1 MSIYGRRKGVLDYDA
16 LYASSLPPSATPVGR
31 SRPGDPGDESPDWSP
46 VRKARPADYLLP
58 ASQRWM
64 EHLPHD
70 VCPLALATRFP
81 RIVNL
86 VAMQWNDRGACPAFF
101 EELLHDRRGGRQ
113 GFPDDVQRD
122 LSKLRSYWYSQDTT
136 TLSE

>member
-1 MSIYGRRKGVLDYDA
+1 MTIYGRRKGVLDYDA
-16 LYASSLPPSATPVGR
+16 LYQTTLPPNAPAP
-31 SRPGDPGDESPDWSP
+31 RPSGDTREGSQDWLP
-46 VRKARPADYLLP
+46 VRKTRPADYLLP

-86 VAMQWNDRGACPAFF
+86 VAMQWSDRTGCPAYF
-101 EELLHDRRGGRQ
+101 EELFIDRRGGRQ
-113 GFPDDVQRD
+113 GFPADVRRD

-136 TLSE
+136 LS